1 VDGIDERTAPSLAEL
16 RSLFRTQYGFLKD
29 AVDRIGSMFGP
40 SWVEDFEES
49 LRTLF
54 PSGDGLALA
63 AKGYAKFVMNLL
75 RAQRKFEK
83 ELEYPAKTYAEAA
96 QEVYFDAE
104 YMTSEYLPGLLLSHF
119 LWPHHYHQLRFFE
132 TAFVSQMQLHD
143 AVRFAEVGV
152 GTGLYS
158 RRVLQRVPGAT
169 GDGFDISPASH
180 AFAQAHVRAFGF
192 ADRWD
197 AHLQDVTEDP
207 GGPWEWLL
215 CIEVLEHL
223 EDPVA
228 FLRALR
234 TMLADGGRAF
244 ITAALDAA
252 HVDHI
257 YLYRTAQEVI
267 VQLEEAGFA
276 LEQAFIGTA
285 YRPAAP
291 GLPVPTVA
299 AFVVS

>member
-1 VDGIDERTAPSLAEL
+1 VSAIDERATPKLAEL
-16 RSLFRTQYGFLKD
+16 REVFRSHYGFLKD
-29 AVDRIGSMFGP
+29 AVDRIGSTFGP
-40 SWVEDFEES
+40 VWAADFDET

-54 PSGDGLALA
+54 PSGDALELA
-63 AKGYAKFVMNLL
+63 ARGYAKFVMNLL
-75 RAQRKFEK
+75 RAQRRFEK
-83 ELEYPAKTYAEAA
+83 ELAYPAKTYEEAA
-96 QEVYFDAE
+96 QEVYFDTE

-132 TAFVSQMQLHD
+132 NAFVSQMQLD
-143 AVRFAEVGV
+143 DRPDFVEVGV
-152 GTGLYS
+152 GTGLFS
-158 RRVLQRVPGAT
+158 RRTLQRVPEAT
-169 GDGFDISPASH
+169 GLAFDISPAAQ
-180 AFAQAHVRAFGF
+180 AFAETHLRSFGF
-192 ADRWD
+192 GDRWD
-197 AHLQDVTEDP
+197 VRLQDVTEGFDRTWP
-207 GGPWEWLL
+207 WLL

-234 TMLADGGRAF
+234 AMLADGGRAF

-276 LEQAFIGTA
+276 LEQAFVGTA
-285 YRPAAP
+285 YKPAAP

-299 AFVVS
+299 AFIVV